1 MSYLR
6 SNKLLA
12 LLLVFAT
19 LATRATIPE
28 GYMPSAPGTGFL
40 YELCP
45 SAVPAEVMQVLQER
59 RGASEQPHH
68 DHHHAHH
75 AKPSDETADHSMHDR
90 AQCPIGHLLASAV
103 AVDMSTEA
111 DAVPPTP
118 AFAAAPV
125 IIRLRSLRTATSS
138 RGPPA

>member
-1 MSYLR
+1 MTHFS
-6 SNKLLA
+6 SNTPLA
-12 LLLVFAT
+12 LLLVVAT

-45 SAVPAEVMQVLQER
+45 SAVPAEVMRVLQAR
-59 RGASEQPHH
+59 RGPSA
-68 DHHHAHH
+68 HAHH
-75 AKPSDETADHSMHDR
+75 GHHGHHADTSGEPADHTVHDG

-103 AVDMSTEA
+103 AIDMSWEA
-111 DAVPPTP
+111 DALPPAP
-118 AFAAAPV
+118 EFEAAPV
-125 IIRLRSLRTATSS
+125 IVRLRSLRTATSS